1 MGVRM
6 LVATICIGVV
16 SCCALSLE
24 SELVLEGASRNFVD
38 GESRGLQAGLH
49 MVPSAILQFPHRTGK
64 GQPFGHDFGSR
75 LEPLGY
81 NFGAP
86 WESFRVVIL
95 SPISVI
101 KTMTGNRPRCI
112 NLLEKP
118 KSRHQNDDRNR
129 G

>member
-75 LEPLGY
+75 LEPLGIQFWRALGVISRRDFEPD
-81 NFGAP
+81 FG
-86 WESFRVVIL
+86 
-95 SPISVI
+95 
-101 KTMTGNRPRCI
+101 
-112 NLLEKP
+112 
-118 KSRHQNDDRNR
+118 HQNDDRKSASLY
-129 G
+129 